1 MFSLKEEEEADPN
14 AQRGHTAD
22 DLCLSA
28 THPSV
33 SIFPTGYIPTHSP
46 TPPTSTLRATRA
58 HDADLLI
65 YSFTVSLPPLARHQD
80 SQGYSSILSIYMSTL
95 YINYTHVISFEVKNV
110 NERAAGLLRE
120 RENMNSFASANPTG
134 TFVVDERGGHRFR
147 PAFADSSSSIMKE
160 D

>member
-1 MFSLKEEEEADPN
+1 MQAVETESIGNSRAGSTFRRVEVRRVGKEEEEADPN

-46 TPPTSTLRATRA
+46 TPPTSTLRAARA

-65 YSFTVSLPPLARHQD
+65 YSFTVPP
-80 SQGYSSILSIYMSTL
+80 
-95 YINYTHVISFEVKNV
+95 
-110 NERAAGLLRE
+110 
-120 RENMNSFASANPTG
+120 
-134 TFVVDERGGHRFR
+134 
-147 PAFADSSSSIMKE
+147 
-160 D
+160 

>member
-33 SIFPTGYIPTHSP
+33 LIFPTGYIPTHSP

-65 YSFTVSLPPLARHQD
+65 YPFTVPPWARHRD
-80 SQGYSSILSIYMSTL
+80 SRGYFCIQCIKLIIIGKIRLVDLRGPLVSDASQLLII
-95 YINYTHVISFEVKNV
+95 ISLQPIRQV
-110 NERAAGLLRE
+110 
-120 RENMNSFASANPTG
+120 TG
-134 TFVVDERGGHRFR
+134 
-147 PAFADSSSSIMKE
+147 
-160 D
+160 